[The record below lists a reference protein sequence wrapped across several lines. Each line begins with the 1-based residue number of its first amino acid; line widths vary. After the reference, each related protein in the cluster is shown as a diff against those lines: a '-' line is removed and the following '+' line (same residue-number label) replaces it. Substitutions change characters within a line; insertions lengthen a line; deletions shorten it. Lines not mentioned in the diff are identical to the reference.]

1 MSSTTTRRKGIDV
14 AAGGRGRQ
22 SAPTIERIG
31 DCAIVRLDETL
42 ARRRWCPDHLVH
54 LQDQPADPDDAVA
67 RLRWALAWRLDLCR
81 VETIARQARVDAGR
95 LNAFLEAPGR
105 AAGDYLDFAEAARL
119 MRFLEQRIVDRDLCG
134 ELDDYRQ
141 IAEPYIEIAGVN
153 VGRAIR
159 QARQAQRAHRAAR

>member
-1 MSSTTTRRKGIDV
+1 
-14 AAGGRGRQ
+14 
-22 SAPTIERIG
+22 
-31 DCAIVRLDETL
+31 
-42 ARRRWCPDHLVH
+42 
-54 LQDQPADPDDAVA
+54 
-67 RLRWALAWRLDLCR
+67 LAWRLDLCR